1 MQIGKDLIVITG
13 ATGQQGGATAREL
26 LAAGHR
32 VRAVTRKPDGDA
44 AKALAKLGAEVV
56 RGDLDDPTSLQK
68 AFTGGW
74 GLYAVQNTW
83 EAGVEQEEVQ
93 GKRVA
98 EVAKAA
104 GIQHFVYASVGSAYR
119 QTGIPHFD
127 NKARVEEKVLAM
139 KFPSHTIVRPV
150 FFMEN
155 LSSPWFKPS
164 IEQGTLAL
172 GIEPG
177 TKLQMIAVVDIGKY
191 AKLAFEKHAKLNG
204 RAIDIAGDELTP
216 PAIADLIGK
225 AAGRKVAHFQVPIA
239 EVRRSSQEFAMMLEW
254 FDAVGYDAD
263 IEGNAKE
270 FGIAPTR
277 FAEWVKTV
285 KWSA

>member
-1 MQIGKDLIVITG
+1 MQTGKDLIVITG

-32 VRAVTRKPDGDA
+32 IRAVTRKPDGEPA
-44 AKALAKLGAEVV
+44 RALKNQGAEVV
-56 RGDLDDPTSLQK
+56 RGDLDDPGSLEQ
-68 AFTGGW
+68 AFKGAW

-127 NKARVEEKVLAM
+127 NKARVEEKVVAM

-155 LSSPWFKPS
+155 LSSPLFKPY
-164 IEQGTLAL
+164 IAKGTLAL
-172 GIEPG
+172 GIEP
-177 TKLQMIAVVDIGKY
+177 TTALQMIAVADIGKY
-191 AKLAFEKHAKLNG
+191 GKLAFEQHARLAG

-216 PAIADLIGK
+216 PVIADLIGK
-225 AAGRKVAHFQVPIA
+225 AAGRTVTHFQVPID
-239 EVRRSSQEFAMMLEW
+239 EVRRTSQEFAVMLEW

-263 IEGNAKE
+263 IEGTAKE

-285 KWSA
+285 SW